1 MAGATVIE
9 RAFSPRDAVPRI
21 SALNNAWRVTRP
33 RVAVRGQ
40 SPRDLLL
47 LQFAYLYTILG
58 VWLASISIRIW
69 MIGDAKRL
77 RVEVPHARS
86 FPLSI
91 SPKDIESEGYIPPVR

>member
-1 MAGATVIE
+1 MKNLRIYASFFNIYL
-9 RAFSPRDAVPRI
+9 RA
-21 SALNNAWRVTRP
+21 
-33 RVAVRGQ
+33 

-47 LQFAYLYTILG
+47 LQFAYLYPILG
-58 VWLASISIRIW
+58 VWLASISIRFW